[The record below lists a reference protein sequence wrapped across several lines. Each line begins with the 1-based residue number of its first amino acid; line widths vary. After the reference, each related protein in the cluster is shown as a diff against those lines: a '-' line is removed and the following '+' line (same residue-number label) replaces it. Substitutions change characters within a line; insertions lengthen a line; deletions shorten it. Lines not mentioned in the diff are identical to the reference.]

1 MTTETKNI
9 TTTALAYIGDAVYE
23 IYVRE
28 LVLQKEHVH
37 VDHLHKLAI
46 NYVNNAG
53 QAKAVKRLMAEGFL
67 TEEETAL
74 VKRARNHKS
83 ASKPKNANPV
93 NYKLATAFEAL
104 LGWLHLE
111 GRKERL
117 EEIVFRAIAIIEEPQ
132 QKPAET
138 AGPQEDSQNE

>member
-1 MTTETKNI
+1 M
-9 TTTALAYIGDAVYE
+9 
-23 IYVRE
+23 
-28 LVLQKEHVH
+28 
-37 VDHLHKLAI
+37 DHLHKLAI